1 MPMKKGNLLTI
12 PNLLGFYRILMFP
25 VILTFIITRHEN
37 LFAIFVTINL
47 LTDILDGFI
56 ARRFNMQSE
65 FGARLDS
72 FADDLTYLLAFT
84 GIILFKHD
92 EFMHHLVWFIVF
104 FAFLALPILIAL
116 ARYGRT
122 PSFHLYSTKIGG
134 YIQGT
139 FFITLFTF
147 GFIIPLFYFM
157 VAWGILSAVEHIA
170 IQLTLPE
177 PRSNVKGL
185 YWVIKEQRNRK
196 NNPHMP

>member
-1 MPMKKGNLLTI
+1 MKKENLLTI

-25 VILTFIITRHEN
+25 VILTFIITKQEN

-56 ARRFNMQSE
+56 ARQFNMQTE

-84 GIILFKHD
+84 GIIVFKRD

-134 YIQGT
+134 YIQGA
-139 FFITLFTF
+139 FFIALFTI
-147 GFIIPLFYFM
+147 GFIKPFFYFM
-157 VAWGILSAVEHIA
+157 VAWGILTAIEHIA
-170 IQLTLPE
+170 IQLTLNK

-185 YWVIKEQRNRK
+185 YWVLREEKKQ
-196 NNPHMP
+196 PT